1 MAVGYRFSNGVDF
14 DNVYAGRVTDPIGL
28 TGFRG
33 PDGTDLAFR
42 YEKANGAGTA
52 PTSNYRRSG
61 DGADLSSVFTT
72 VASNPIN
79 GKNFSA
85 SGSSNQNNGSAT
97 GVVTFQTNGD
107 THLINQGSDHAPSTI
122 ITPWS
127 VAIFNGQGN
136 LYDILFDLQSGTI
149 NGAFGTWMRLDQ
161 ARTVSCSRSGNGFSS
176 GSCRWRMRRTNGTE
190 VASGNVNV
198 SANVGQL

>member
-1 MAVGYRFSNGVDF
+1 MAVGYRFPNGVDF
-14 DNVYAGRVTDPIGL
+14 DSVYAGRVTNPTSL

-42 YEKANGAGTA
+42 YEAFNGAGQA
-52 PTSNYRRSG
+52 GPSGYRRTNG
-61 DGADLSSVFTT
+61 VDLSSTFTT

-85 SGSSNQNNGSAT
+85 SGGSNQNGGSAT

-107 THLINQGSDHAPSTI
+107 THLVNQGSDHAPITV

-127 VAIFNGQGN
+127 VAIFNGQGD
-136 LYDILFDLQSGTI
+136 LYEIHFDTQTGTI
-149 NGAFGTWMRLDQ
+149 TGSFGVWMSLSQ
-161 ARTVSCSRSGNGFSS
+161 ARTISCSRSGNGFSS
-176 GSCRWRMRRTNGTE
+176 GSCKWYMRRVNTVPFIAT
-190 VASGNVNV
+190 GNVNV
-198 SANVGQL
+198 SASVGQL